1 MPRLSIVMIRTALGY
16 LTVGALAGAL
26 LLAQPGVPLGH
37 WLTRLVPIHVEFL
50 LLGWTVQLA
59 LGVAFWILPRFRSR
73 AVRGWETPA
82 WLAFV
87 LLNVGVQ
94 TVAVG
99 SALGSPA
106 IVRLLGRCAEFLA
119 AGAFGVH
126 AWPRVKV
133 FGGGG

>member
-1 MPRLSIVMIRTALGY
+1 MIRTALVY
-16 LTVGALAGAL
+16 LAVGAMAGAL
-26 LLAQPGVPLGH
+26 LLAQPGVPPGR
-37 WLTRLVPIHVEFL
+37 WLTRLIPIHVEFL

-59 LGVAFWILPRFRSR
+59 LGVAFWILPRFRSG
-73 AVRGWETPA
+73 AERGWEPPA

-99 SALGSPA
+99 SALGAPG
-106 IVRLLGRCAEFLA
+106 IVTLLGRCAEVMA

-133 FGGGG
+133 FGSGG